1 MNCKKLFVALMLAT
15 TALTACKK
23 TSEPIEEIDLIVAED
38 ISSFKETA
46 SIDLGG
52 ETSAEISAY
61 DPSTKKLFV
70 VSNEGGAKVEVV
82 DLTNYP
88 TVSKTRTLTF
98 ASNAGINSVAVSNG
112 LLAIALDGADKQGNG
127 NVVVLK
133 TSDLSEVKKITVGAM
148 PDMVT
153 FSPDGNYILSA
164 NEGEPNDAYT
174 VDPNGSISVINVKD
188 NYSVKTLDFSPFESQ
203 KAALVAGGF
212 RIYGPKATF
221 AQDIEPEYIAVS
233 SDSKKAYVT
242 LQENNGVAEVDI
254 VAGTITKINPLG
266 TRDISLAE
274 NAFDV
279 SDLDNKI
286 ALGTWPIK
294 AFYLPDAISYFST
307 EGNNYLALANE
318 GDTRA
323 WKGYDEEA
331 RVKSLKLDPTKFPT
345 AATLQLD
352 GNLGRLTVTKAYGDT
367 DGDGDYDEL
376 YATGGRSM
384 SIINANT
391 GALIA
396 NVGKDLEQ
404 RVIDAGKYDDTRSD
418 NKGVEVEGVTVA
430 QVNRRTL
437 AFIGMERVDMIAIYD
452 VTTPASPKFV
462 QLFASGD
469 APEGLLFVKP
479 KDSPNGRSLLV
490 VASEG
495 DGTVKFFQPNKI

>member
-1 MNCKKLFVALMLAT
+1 MNRKNLFVALLMAT
-15 TALTACKK
+15 MAISACKK
-23 TSEPIEEIDLIVAED
+23 TSEPIEEIETIVAED
-38 ISSFKETA
+38 IASFKETA
-46 SIDLGG
+46 SVDMGG
-52 ETSAEISAY
+52 ETSAEITAY

-70 VSNEGGAKVEVV
+70 VSNEGGAKVEVL
-82 DLTNYP
+82 DLGSYP
-88 TVSKTRTLTF
+88 TVNKLKTLSFT
-98 ASNAGINSVAVSNG
+98 SNAGINSVAVNNG

-127 NVVVLK
+127 DVVVLK

-164 NEGEPNDAYT
+164 NEGEPNDDYT
-174 VDPNGSISVINVKD
+174 IDPVGTISIINVKS
-188 NYSVKTLDFSPFESQ
+188 NYSVKTLDFSGFESQ

-212 RIYGPKATF
+212 RIYGPKASF

-254 VAGTITKINPLG
+254 VAGTITKISPLG

-279 SDLDNKI
+279 SDKDNKI

-294 AFYLPDAISYFST
+294 AFYLPDAISFFST
-307 EGNNYLALANE
+307 GGTPYLALANE

-331 RVKSLKLDPTKFPT
+331 RVKSLKLDPIKFPT

-352 GNLGRLTVTKAYGDT
+352 ANLGRLTVSKAFGDT

-376 YATGGRSM
+376 YATGGRSL
-384 SIINANT
+384 SILNANS
-391 GALIA
+391 GALVA
-396 NVGKDLEQ
+396 NIGKDLEQ
-404 RVIDAGKYDDTRSD
+404 RVIDAGKYDDERSD

-430 QVNRRTL
+430 EVNGRTL
-437 AFIGMERVDMIAIYD
+437 AFIGMERVDMIAVYD
-452 VTTPASPKFV
+452 VSSPSAPKFV

-469 APEGLLFVKP
+469 APEGLLFIKP

-495 DGTVKFFQPNKI
+495 DGTVKFFQPNRI

>member
-1 MNCKKLFVALMLAT
+1 MNCKKLFVALLMA
-15 TALTACKK
+15 AMAITACKK
-23 TSEPIEEIDLIVAED
+23 TSEPVEEIEPIVAED
-38 ISSFKETA
+38 IASFKETA

-52 ETSAEISAY
+52 ETAAEISAY

-70 VSNEGGAKVEVV
+70 VSNDGGAKVEVL
-82 DLTNYP
+82 DLSNYP
-88 TVSKTRTLTF
+88 TVTKSRTLTYPN
-98 ASNAGINSVAVSNG
+98 NAGINSVAVSNG
-112 LLAIALDGADKQGNG
+112 LLAIALDGADKQGSG
-127 NVVVLK
+127 DVVVLK

-174 VDPNGSISVINVKD
+174 VDPNGTISVINVKN
-188 NYSVKTLDFSPFESQ
+188 NYAVKTLDFSSFESQ

-212 RIYGPKATF
+212 RIYGPKASF

-242 LQENNGVAEVDI
+242 LQENNAIAEIDI

-266 TRDISLAE
+266 TRDISLTE

-279 SDLDNKI
+279 SDLDAKI

-323 WKGYDEEA
+323 WKGYDEEV

-352 GNLGRLTVTKAYGDT
+352 GNLGRLTVTKAFGDT

-391 GALIA
+391 GALVA

-430 QVNRRTL
+430 QVNGKTL
-437 AFIGMERVDMIAIYD
+437 AFIGMERVDLIAIYD
-452 VTTPASPKFV
+452 VTIPTAPKFV
-462 QLFASGD
+462 QLFATGD
-469 APEGLLFVKP
+469 APEGVLFVRP
-479 KDSPNGRSLLV
+479 KDSPNGRSLLI

-495 DGTVKFFQPNKI
+495 DGLVKFFQPNKI